1 MAIDESDFKG
11 IRTLLQGLAAKV
23 AELRGHL

>member
-11 IRTLLQGLAAKV
+11 IRGLLQGLAAKLG
-23 AELRGHL
+23 ELRGHL